1 MHKWLAT
8 TIFPKEELGTV
19 RNEEMKLLYAMI
31 KKKTKPVTCQI
42 NVALLD
48 HYSCHEEV
56 QNSIYIMGHTNC
68 YWVRIIRQCH
78 SYIYSYTPKNY
89 WL

>member
-8 TIFPKEELGTV
+8 TIFPKKELGTV
-19 RNEEMKLLYAMI
+19 RNEEIKLLYAMI
-31 KKKTKPVTCQI
+31 EKNKAFTCQI

-56 QNSIYIMGHTNC
+56 QNTIYIMGHTYC
-68 YWVRIIRQCH
+68 
-78 SYIYSYTPKNY
+78 
-89 WL
+89 